1 MALRALPAL
10 LAATSLLSFSHCAS
24 AGSWPRV
31 SHLRDGST
39 ISVWQNGRV
48 VQRDRHGALLAESYC
63 GSYTRYRRWVGFMSS
78 FRTGVLT
85 RDRALVA
92 RSVAFPFRWNHGRPG
107 RSTVIADRAELLR
120 DYSAIF
126 SAGVVRT
133 IRAADPRALFCRDV
147 SMVMLGSGV
156 VWGDEPGGRPAV
168 VSINT
173 PA

>member
-120 DYSAIF
+120 PCNRMNRRLLA
-126 SAGVVRT
+126 ARRVRRSQPRQ
-133 IRAADPRALFCRDV
+133 RAEPVARVPSVRARVL
-147 SMVMLGSGV
+147 
-156 VWGDEPGGRPAV
+156 PGAARRCGALR
-168 VSINT
+168 
-173 PA
+173 